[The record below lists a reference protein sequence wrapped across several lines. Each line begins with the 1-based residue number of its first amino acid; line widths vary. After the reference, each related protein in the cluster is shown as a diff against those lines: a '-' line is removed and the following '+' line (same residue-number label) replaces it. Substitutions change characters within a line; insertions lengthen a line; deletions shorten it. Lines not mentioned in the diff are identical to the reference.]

1 MLAIFATHPQ
11 ESVVEATTF
20 EKIVE
25 LLLDE
30 GRQGLSLRFE
40 LGTKRGVMGFDEFI
54 EKRFFRPVALVGERR
69 SRRSH
74 PGQ

>member
-54 EKRFFRPVALVGERR
+54 EQL
-69 SRRSH
+69 
-74 PGQ
+74 